1 MKVLYSCEH
10 IGEDT
15 DLSECLVCRNE
26 ILTEMFRVY
35 VCGIATKIVYCKP
48 CSDVILNSSK

>member
-1 MKVLYSCEH
+1 MKVLYNCEH

-15 DLSECLVCRNE
+15 DLSECLVCNKE

-35 VCGIATKIVYCKP
+35 VCDIPTKVVYCKG
-48 CSDVILNSSK
+48 CSDFILNASK